1 MKDILVLY
9 RVRNKKSQ
17 LFFLLKHKVDWNGRY
32 ETPAGKAWQGGPP
45 PACRGGSRNTRGKRV
60 PEVEI

>member
-9 RVRNKKSQ
+9 SVRNKTSQ
-17 LFFLLKHKVDWNGRY
+17 LFFLLKHKVDWNGRMRLLR
-32 ETPAGKAWQGGPP
+32 EKRGKGSPQ
-45 PACRGGSRNTRGKRV
+45 ACRGGSLNTRGKRV